1 MTLASATTNTK
12 TEATTVETDGST
24 DDSVAATLG
33 LNGQLFAIQ
42 LVNFAIVVAILW
54 FLILKPLVRILEERK
69 KIVDESIVNAKKV
82 ENEVQETNK
91 RYQERMDEAT
101 VKANAI
107 AAKSQSDAEIIAK
120 EVKEEAKKEVDEVI
134 AKSKQI
140 IESDRKKMLED
151 VKKDVVDM
159 VIASTEQV
167 LKGAVDEKVD
177 EKWLKAQLAKVNK

>member
-1 MTLASATTNTK
+1 MKLASSTNETP
-12 TEATTVETDGST
+12 EATTVQTHSSADE
-24 DDSVAATLG
+24 SVAATLG
-33 LNGQLFAIQ
+33 LNGQLFVIQ

-54 FLILKPLVRILEERK
+54 FLILKPLVRILEDRK

-101 VKANAI
+101 VKANVI

-120 EVKEEAKKEVDEVI
+120 EVKEKAKKEVEELI

-177 EKWLKAQLAKVNK
+177 EKWLNAQLAKINK